1 MELQNGRPA
10 DAAGRMEKEIRT
22 YNFLDG
28 LGVDYQRM
36 DHEAA
41 FTMEACKEVDEAL
54 GVEMC
59 KNLFLC
65 NRQKTDFYL
74 LLIPGDKVFKT
85 KELSK
90 QIGSARLS
98 FASAEYME
106 KYLDITPG
114 AVSIM
119 GLMNDKDNVVRLL
132 VDEDLLKEEW
142 IGCHPCVNT
151 SSIRVKTKDMFD
163 TVMKA
168 MHHEMTD
175 VKLTGEENK

>member
-10 DAAGRMEKEIRT
+10 DAAGRMDKEIRT
-22 YNFLDG
+22 YDFLDG

-119 GLMNDKDNVVRLL
+119 GLMNDK
-132 VDEDLLKEEW
+132 
-142 IGCHPCVNT
+142 
-151 SSIRVKTKDMFD
+151 FFF
-163 TVMKA
+163 
-168 MHHEMTD
+168 
-175 VKLTGEENK
+175 

>member
-10 DAAGRMEKEIRT
+10 DAAGRMDKEIRT
-22 YNFLDG
+22 YDFLDG
-28 LGVDYQRM
+28 LGVDYQRV

-90 QIGSARLS
+90 QCEAFFCECRIYGKISGYYAGSGQH
-98 FASAEYME
+98 YG
-106 KYLDITPG
+106 T
-114 AVSIM
+114 
-119 GLMNDKDNVVRLL
+119 
-132 VDEDLLKEEW
+132 DE
-142 IGCHPCVNT
+142 
-151 SSIRVKTKDMFD
+151 
-163 TVMKA
+163 
-168 MHHEMTD
+168 
-175 VKLTGEENK
+175 

>member
-22 YNFLDG
+22 YNFLDC

-119 GLMNDKDNVVRLL
+119 GLMNDKDNAVRLL

-142 IGCHPCVNT
+142 IGCHPC
-151 SSIRVKTKDMFD
+151 
-163 TVMKA
+163 
-168 MHHEMTD
+168 
-175 VKLTGEENK
+175 EN

>member
-10 DAAGRMEKEIRT
+10 DAAGRMDKEIRT
-22 YNFLDG
+22 YDFLDG

-41 FTMEACKEVDEAL
+41 FTMEACKKVDEAL

-106 KYLDITPG
+106 KYLILRRERSALWD
-114 AVSIM
+114 
-119 GLMNDKDNVVRLL
+119 
-132 VDEDLLKEEW
+132 
-142 IGCHPCVNT
+142 
-151 SSIRVKTKDMFD
+151 
-163 TVMKA
+163 
-168 MHHEMTD
+168 
-175 VKLTGEENK
+175 

>member
-10 DAAGRMEKEIRT
+10 DAAGRMDKEIRT
-22 YNFLDG
+22 YDFLDG

-119 GLMNDKDNVVRLL
+119 GLMNDKNNVVRLL

-142 IGCHPCVNT
+142 IGCHP
-151 SSIRVKTKDMFD
+151 
-163 TVMKA
+163 
-168 MHHEMTD
+168 
-175 VKLTGEENK
+175 